1 MFVVDLIPDSIC
13 SSKPIPARP
22 QARLANFWLV
32 GVFIVL
38 ALISCSLQAAEERSS
53 AATEN
58 LELVYLNTATAQE
71 LQERLIGVGQR
82 RAEAIV
88 AYRERVGD
96 FRNDEELSQ
105 VRGIRPNV
113 LSANKTRI
121 SNAPS
126 GRPAAANSRAAKRS
140 LAEKINGGGN
150 ISTVPVWRYSKS
162 HRAMEGRYEQSL
174 DTIVCTYGNR
184 CPNLRI
190 CP

>member
-32 GVFIVL
+32 GVFLVL
-38 ALISCSLQAAEERSS
+38 AHISYSLQAAEERSS
-53 AATEN
+53 AATE
-58 LELVYLNTATAQE
+58 LVYLNTATAQE
-71 LQERLIGVGQR
+71 LKERLIGVGQR

-96 FRNDEELSQ
+96 FRNDDELSQ
-105 VRGIRPNV
+105 VRGIGPHV

-121 SNAPS
+121 SYAPS

-140 LAEKINGGGN
+140 LAEKN
-150 ISTVPVWRYSKS
+150 
-162 HRAMEGRYEQSL
+162 
-174 DTIVCTYGNR
+174 
-184 CPNLRI
+184 
-190 CP
+190 

>member
-13 SSKPIPARP
+13 SSKPIPTRP

-38 ALISCSLQAAEERSS
+38 ALISCSLQAAEVQARAAEQTPELVTPET
-53 AATEN
+53 ATEW
-58 LELVYLNTATAQE
+58 LK
-71 LQERLIGVGQR
+71 ERLIGVGQR

-96 FRNDEELSQ
+96 FRNDDELSQ
-105 VRGIRPNV
+105 VRGIGPHV

-121 SNAPS
+121 SYAPS
-126 GRPAAANSRAAKRS
+126 GRAANANSRAAKPVSRK
-140 LAEKINGGGN
+140 KINGGGN

-174 DTIVCTYGNR
+174 DTIVCTHGNR